1 MADVFTNTSTQCNRV
16 KLQLYMLR
24 RLTGLADSFSTA
36 DRQYIWHDAQMKCLL
51 MNSRKK
57 EKKKDKSVL
66 ERREVYISFPFAN
79 VVLWL

>member
-36 DRQYIWHDAQMKCLL
+36 DRQYMWHDAQMKCLL

-57 EKKKDKSVL
+57 EKKKKISQFWKG
-66 ERREVYISFPFAN
+66 EKYIFHSH
-79 VVLWL
+79 LQT